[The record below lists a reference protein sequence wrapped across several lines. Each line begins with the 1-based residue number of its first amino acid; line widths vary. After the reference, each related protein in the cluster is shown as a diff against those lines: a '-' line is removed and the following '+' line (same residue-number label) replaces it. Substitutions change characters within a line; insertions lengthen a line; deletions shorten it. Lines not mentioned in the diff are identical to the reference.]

1 MKNILLTSNGLNK
14 NLEEFFWKKIKK
26 EPPALKIILV
36 PSASTHC
43 DSAREGISLC
53 IFKLSKMGILPE
65 NISIYNLGYLLSKD
79 YSRTYSSEVTNV
91 PPMFRLLSVKEM
103 STYDML
109 IFSGGEAGILLSEI
123 NRTGFNDI
131 IKQAV
136 ENGLFYF
143 GISAGSMITAGNF
156 ADSLGYIRHTVHVH
170 CDKGTPSG
178 ELPQESDIYLKDG
191 QAIWIDENSA
201 KIIE

>member
-1 MKNILLTSNGLNK
+1 MKNILLTSNGLNR

-26 EPPALKIILV
+26 EPSELKVILV

-43 DSAREGISLC
+43 DGAREGISLC
-53 IFKLSKMGILPE
+53 MFKLTNMGILPE
-65 NISIYNLGYLLSKD
+65 NIFIYHLGYLLSKN
-79 YSRTYSSEVTNV
+79 YSRTYSSEVSNV
-91 PPMFRLLSVKEM
+91 PPLFRLLSVEEM
-103 STYDML
+103 SKYDML
-109 IFSGGEAGILLSEI
+109 IFSGGEASILLSEI

-136 ENGLFYF
+136 ENGLFYL
-143 GISAGSMITAGNF
+143 GISAGSMISAGNF
-156 ADSLGYIRHTVHVH
+156 ANSLGYLRNTVYVH

-178 ELPQESDIYLKDG
+178 ELPQDINIYLTDG